1 MSLAAAS
8 ARERVRPAQGG
19 SRASR
24 TKRFDALAL
33 LSGLAALLAFGLTD
47 FSLLDFSLL
56 DFSLL
61 GFGTGSGERS
71 GALAIGLILIVA
83 SAIAALRQR
92 QSRFL
97 FLLMASGTVLA
108 AAGSLASLSPDA
120 GGRAPYAFI
129 AAMIAVWLGAWR
141 MVNAIL
147 AATPERG
154 PLRTLCNLAV
164 PVIFGATMLFLWEG
178 VVRGFG
184 VPHVI
189 LPPPSAI
196 AQRFASSLPTLGVD
210 FLQTLRG
217 VAAGYLIGSGAG
229 LLVAILIDR
238 VPFLQRGLLPLGN
251 LVSALPIVG
260 IAPIMVMWFG
270 FDWPSKAAVVVVM
283 TFFPML
289 VNANAGL
296 AAAGTMESDLMKTYA
311 ASYAQTLTKLRLPA
325 ALPFIF
331 NGLKINSTLALI
343 GAIVAEFFGTPIT
356 GMGFRINAEV
366 GRMNIDMVWAT
377 ILVAAL
383 FGSIFYGLIALIERK
398 ATFWHPS
405 YRQRA

>member
-1 MSLAAAS
+1 MKAEPRLRQAVSQPPGSAA
-8 ARERVRPAQGG
+8 
-19 SRASR
+19 
-24 TKRFDALAL
+24 KRFEPLGILCGLSALIAY
-33 LSGLAALLAFGLTD
+33 GLTRPTLSD
-47 FSLLDFSLL
+47 AADMP
-56 DFSLL
+56 L
-61 GFGTGSGERS
+61 G
-71 GALAIGLILIVA
+71 IGLILLIA
-83 SAIAALRQR
+83 S
-92 QSRFL
+92 
-97 FLLMASGTVLA
+97 VLA
-108 AAGSLASLSPDA
+108 RLRKRASHFETALNVIGTILVVFSLIEALPEGAGEAHANAGFVAAV
-120 GGRAPYAFI
+120 I
-129 AAMIAVWLGAWR
+129 ATWLGAWR
-141 MVNAIL
+141 VVNAIIGATPPRGALRIAANL
-147 AATPERG
+147 AAPI
-154 PLRTLCNLAV
+154 
-164 PVIFGATMLFLWEG
+164 IFGATLLFLWECIT
-178 VVRGFG
+178 RGFG
-184 VPHVI
+184 VPQVI

-196 AQRFASSLPTLGVD
+196 AARFAGSLPTLWID

-296 AAAGTMESDLMKTYA
+296 AAAGAMESDLMKTYA
-311 ASYAQTLTKLRLPA
+311 AGYGQTLMKLRLPA

-343 GAIVAEFFGTPIT
+343 GAIVAEFFGTPIV

-383 FGSIFYGLIALIERK
+383 FGSAFYGAIAFIERR